1 MTEHYKTIEEC
12 PKNKCPFILKSGKH
26 KDLCCSRPAYPKHTF
41 EERKYCRSHYEAL
54 TKGIQVEQKHEDE
67 VKFNNEEVNN
77 IHNEVNNIHNE
88 VEDLIPKMKS
98 PIVKEKPKKIE
109 EIVTKPKP
117 KPKETPVIKV
127 EKPKVVKE
135 ESEESLY
142 ESYESSKSSESS
154 YETSESSE
162 EEIPKQQSFTYKTP
176 KKVNTYDKT
185 KFGEMLQQAKINTL
199 SQSVNI
205 SKRGFLSK

>member
-77 IHNEVNNIHNE
+77 IHNEV
-88 VEDLIPKMKS
+88 EDIIPKMKS

-117 KPKETPVIKV
+117 KETKKTPVIKV

-135 ESEESLY
+135 ESEESI
-142 ESYESSKSSESS
+142 SDESSYESS